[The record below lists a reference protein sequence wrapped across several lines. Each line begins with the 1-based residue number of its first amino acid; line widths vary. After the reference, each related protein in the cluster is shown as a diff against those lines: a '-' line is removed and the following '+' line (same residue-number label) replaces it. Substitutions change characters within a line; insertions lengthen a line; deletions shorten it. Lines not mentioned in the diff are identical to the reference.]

1 MDECE
6 VHRHPRLAEMRQRR
20 GQPGRV
26 TAAGEDQKF
35 GVFGGL
41 DDATGRLIGQTSA
54 TKDSASCIRL
64 LDQLAAARP
73 DGPVVVLDTV
83 GYHTSHL
90 VHRCW
95 IGQRDRL
102 RSLWVPASAPEPIL
116 IERG

>member
-1 MDECE
+1 
-6 VHRHPRLAEMRQRR
+6 MRQRR